1 MSVKSAAVL
10 AAVAACVFVA
20 GCTSDVSGT
29 PSSNEDDV
37 AQNREPLTSELAFE
51 HISAVDPCSLTDAAA
66 YDDFGEAELPG
77 TPAMD
82 DCTVVVSTE
91 AGGTSVRLG
100 PLQPVDLL
108 AADRREVA
116 DLSRDVTIMQ
126 ASTSSGSV
134 CTMALVFADDVALV
148 SAAQADVPDTVSGTT
163 LCAMAESAARRAF
176 DLVDD
181 GKAGY
186 WEPSE
191 SSLARVS
198 ACELLDAE
206 QVAGQL
212 GITSDVV
219 TSYPALHQCRWGR
232 TGGDTATAKVDFP
245 VGATR
250 SDVGVAESA
259 AGEVIAGR
267 ETWVSN
273 TEAGEIM
280 VCDAITEQGEFGLG
294 EGLREYAAVR
304 VVVPVT
310 AGKDPCAIVRTLA
323 ASAWANLPPV

>member
-1 MSVKSAAVL
+1 MSVKSVL
-10 AAVAACVFVA
+10 VALVAIVFVA
-20 GCTSDVSGT
+20 GCTSGVSGT
-29 PSSNEDDV
+29 PSSGGGDV
-37 AQNREPLTSELAFE
+37 AAAKEPLTSANAFDD
-51 HISAVDPCSLTDAAA
+51 ISTVDPCSLTDAAA

-82 DCTVVVSTE
+82 DCTVVVSTD
-91 AGGTSVRLG
+91 AGGTSVQVG

-108 AADRREVA
+108 PDDRREVA
-116 DLSRDVTIMQ
+116 DLSRGATIVQ

-134 CTMALVFADDVALV
+134 CAMALMFADDVVLM
-148 SAAQADVPDTVSGTT
+148 STAQAEVLDTVSDTT
-163 LCAMAESAARRAF
+163 LCGMAESAARRAF
-176 DLVDD
+176 DIVDD
-181 GKAGY
+181 GEVGY
-186 WEPSE
+186 WEPAE
-191 SSLARVS
+191 SSLARAP

-212 GITSDVV
+212 GITTDVM

-250 SDVGVAESA
+250 SDVGVADSA
-259 AGEVIAGR
+259 VGEAISGR

-273 TEAGEIM
+273 AEAGEIL

-310 AGKDPCAIVRTLA
+310 SGKDPCAIARTLA
-323 ASAWANLPPV
+323 TSAWANLPAL

>member
-1 MSVKSAAVL
+1 MSVKSML
-10 AAVAACVFVA
+10 AAMVAVVFVA

-29 PSSNEDDV
+29 PSSSKDDT
-37 AQNREPLTSELAFE
+37 AQAREPLTSANAFDN
-51 HISAVDPCSLTDAAA
+51 ISGIDPCSLTDAAA
-66 YDDFGEAELPG
+66 FEDFGDAELPG
-77 TPAMD
+77 APTMD
-82 DCTVVVSTE
+82 ECTVTLATE
-91 AGGTSVRLG
+91 EGDATVRLG

-108 AADRREVA
+108 AGDRRDVA
-116 DLSRDVTIMQ
+116 DLSRNTTIVQ
-126 ASTSSGSV
+126 AATRSSGL

-148 SAAQADVPDTVSGTT
+148 AAAQAVELDTVSNIA
-163 LCAMAESAARRAF
+163 LCEMAEAASRRAF
-176 DLVDD
+176 DLIDD
-181 GKAGY
+181 GKVSY
-186 WEPSE
+186 WEPAE
-191 SSLARVS
+191 SSLAGLS

-212 GITSDVV
+212 GITSDIVY
-219 TSYPALHQCRWGR
+219 SYPALHQCRWGR
-232 TGGDTATAKVDFP
+232 TGGDTATTKVDFP

-273 TEAGEIM
+273 TGTSEIM

-294 EGLREYAAVR
+294 EGLREYVAVR

-323 ASAWANLPPV
+323 ASAWANLPPA

>member
-29 PSSNEDDV
+29 PSSGEDDT
-37 AQNREPLTSELAFE
+37 AQALEPLTSANAFDN
-51 HISAVDPCSLTDAAA
+51 ISAVDPCSLTDAAA
-66 YDDFGEAELPG
+66 YEDFGDAELPG
-77 TPAMD
+77 TPSMD
-82 DCTVVVSTE
+82 DCTVTLSTD
-91 AGGTSVRLG
+91 AGSASVRVG

-108 AADRREVA
+108 ADDRREVA
-116 DLSRDVTIMQ
+116 NLSRDATIWQ

-148 SAAQADVPDTVSGTT
+148 AAAQAEPETVSNTA
-163 LCAMAESAARRAF
+163 LCGLAESATRRAF
-176 DLVDD
+176 DIIND
-181 GKAGY
+181 GKVGY
-186 WEPSE
+186 WEPPK
-191 SSLARVS
+191 SSLARLS

-219 TSYPALHQCRWGR
+219 NSYPALHQCRWGR
-232 TGGDTATAKVDFP
+232 TGGDTATTKIDFP
-245 VGATR
+245 VGATG

-259 AGEVIAGR
+259 PAEIVAGR
-267 ETWVSN
+267 ATWLSN
-273 TEAGEIM
+273 TETGDIM
-280 VCDAITEQGEFGLG
+280 VCAAITEQGEFGLG
-294 EGLREYAAVR
+294 EGLREFAALR

-323 ASAWANLPPV
+323 TSAWANLPAV